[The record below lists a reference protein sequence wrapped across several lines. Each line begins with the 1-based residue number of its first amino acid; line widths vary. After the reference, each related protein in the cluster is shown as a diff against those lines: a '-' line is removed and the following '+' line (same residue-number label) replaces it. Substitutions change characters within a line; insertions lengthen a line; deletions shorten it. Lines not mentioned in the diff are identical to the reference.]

1 MLGNLNLSSKEKVFP
16 SPCLSVNIPLSE
28 RVAKSQAIVFGKVTN
43 QKAMWDDEM
52 RSIYTMNTIVVSE
65 EWNTSGSIGST
76 IQILTEGGDFGAM
89 GRTVIGALTLSLG
102 DEGYFL
108 LEKPRLTDATFIKQG
123 VQQFHRIYADIQGML
138 APTQKGNLKDCWG
151 KTSFDRQSFSKS
163 LSSSYHHIMY
173 DDPKKELNLQVV
185 PDKTDNVEEKVMASV
200 SVEPLAVIGGKGE
213 TVTIKGS
220 GFGASRGSN
229 YVTFTN
235 DGTNYHDADYAR
247 TFAYKKWTDTEII
260 VEVPPSYS
268 GKVRVM
274 IGSTKHESTEKLRV
288 TANIATRSVN
298 PLVYNQLV
306 NRNDK
311 GGYTWVLDK
320 QLFDNKEARE
330 CTESVMR
337 QFRCKTNMS
346 FTLSDKPTTAGYKM
360 NDGVNSIVFDAPGYE
375 LPDGTVAY
383 CDWVWYS
390 CVVGNQTFYYIPDF
404 DCRLSTDFEW
414 YYGKGKNPKFGMAKL
429 RYALFHE
436 IGHALQFGHV
446 NEEGESMHPIVQAL
460 PAENWLERDTITES
474 EQRAGTFFTKLNQS
488 ITFQGCG
495 IKKLLPPQL
504 NDCNIDLLAVNV
516 VKSPSD
522 TVICKGS
529 DVELMVD
536 AKPVPSDLTLQYQWL
551 KDGQPIQEGN
561 PYEGVNTS
569 KLLIKRV
576 DASLTGN
583 YSVDI
588 STNWTGVGSTST
600 VSQAGRLSLNIAP
613 KVTFIPK
620 ERLEGCKGSTI
631 DFSAGVYGKE
641 FDYKLI
647 RVSDNKDIPSPDSS
661 SFSDSFGDSTTIS
674 YSLDISSSGKPTQ
687 PYYDLSYKF
696 IASSSCG
703 SDSSGLIN
711 IRVYEHDSI
720 VNDLSK
726 ATEVQLGDTLKLS
739 ISAIG
744 NDLTYQWFKN
754 LKPISGARDAQLII
768 PNTKFTDNGQY
779 FCIVNGFCNSDTSS
793 FTTCTVKGAASSK
806 DIHRDLSF
814 SLSPNPA
821 SNQVI
826 VTYQVSAA
834 SKSTIMIVDL
844 TGKVIDT
851 IDLGYRQEGIHHFT
865 IPTAGL
871 SNGMYTFILINQ
883 GNTLAR
889 QVTIL
894 K

>member
-1 MLGNLNLSSKEKVFP
+1 MQLFFYCFFLCGIFFGNFNLLSKEKVFP

-28 RVAKSQAIVFGKVTN
+28 RVSKSQTIVFGKVTT
-43 QKAMWDDEM
+43 QKVMWDDEM
-52 RSIYTMNTIVVSE
+52 RSIYTLNTIIVSE
-65 EWNTSGSIGST
+65 EWNKSNPVGSY
-76 IQILTEGGDFGAM
+76 IQVLTEGGDFGSM
-89 GRTVIGALTLSLG
+89 GRTVIGALTLSIG

-108 LEKPRLTDATFIKQG
+108 LEKPRSIDASFNKQG
-123 VQQFHRIYADIQGML
+123 VQKYYRIYADIQGML
-138 APTQKGNLKDCWG
+138 APMQNDMLKDCWG
-151 KTSFDRQSFSKS
+151 RTLFDKNSFAKS
-163 LSSSYHHIMY
+163 VSSTYQHTVY
-173 DDPKKELNLQVV
+173 DGQKHELNL
-185 PDKTDNVEEKVMASV
+185 KDNPGNSNDDMERVMASI

-220 GFGASRGSN
+220 GFGASRGNN

-247 TFAYKKWTDTEII
+247 TFAYKKWSDTEII

-360 NDGVNSIVFDAPGYE
+360 NDGINSIVFDAPGFE

-474 EQRAGTFFTKLNQS
+474 EQRAGKYFTQLNQS
-488 ITFQGCG
+488 VSFQGCG

-504 NDCNIDLLAVNV
+504 TDCNIDLLAVNV

-529 DVELMVD
+529 DVELIVD
-536 AKPVPSDLTLQYQWL
+536 AKPVPNDLTLQYQWL
-551 KDGQPIQEGN
+551 KDGQPIQESN
-561 PYEGVNTS
+561 AYEGVNTS
-569 KLLIKRV
+569 KLLIKKV

-583 YSVDI
+583 YSVDV

-600 VSQAGRLSLNIAP
+600 VSKSGRLSLNIAP

-620 ERLEGCKGSTI
+620 ERLEGCIGTTI
-631 DFSAGVYGKE
+631 DFTTGIFGKE

-647 RVSDNKDIPSPDSS
+647 RLTDNKDIPSPDSS
-661 SFSDSFGDSTTIS
+661 SITDLFGDSTTVS
-674 YSLDISSSGKPTQ
+674 YSLDIQSSDKTTQ
-687 PYYDLSYKF
+687 PYYDISYKF
-696 IASSSCG
+696 IAS
-703 SDSSGLIN
+703 
-711 IRVYEHDSI
+711 
-720 VNDLSK
+720 
-726 ATEVQLGDTLKLS
+726 
-739 ISAIG
+739 
-744 NDLTYQWFKN
+744 
-754 LKPISGARDAQLII
+754 
-768 PNTKFTDNGQY
+768 
-779 FCIVNGFCNSDTSS
+779 
-793 FTTCTVKGAASSK
+793 
-806 DIHRDLSF
+806 
-814 SLSPNPA
+814 
-821 SNQVI
+821 
-826 VTYQVSAA
+826 
-834 SKSTIMIVDL
+834 
-844 TGKVIDT
+844 
-851 IDLGYRQEGIHHFT
+851 
-865 IPTAGL
+865 
-871 SNGMYTFILINQ
+871 
-883 GNTLAR
+883 
-889 QVTIL
+889 
-894 K
+894 